1 MSGNDAACQQ
11 AATQLRAEHP
21 AWLVIWVA
29 RTQQF
34 RAWPLAASRAGA
46 GLADAEPGG
55 LAAQISQAEQAAA
68 GRRRRPRRAPIASP
82 RSSA

>member
-1 MSGNDAACQQ
+1 MSSNDAACQQ
-11 AATQLRAEHP
+11 AAKQLRAEYP

-29 RTQQF
+29 RTRQF

-46 GLADAEPGG
+46 GLADTEPGG
-55 LAAQISQAEQAAA
+55 LAAQIKQAEQAAA
-68 GRRRRPRRAPIASP
+68 SRRRRPRRARVASP